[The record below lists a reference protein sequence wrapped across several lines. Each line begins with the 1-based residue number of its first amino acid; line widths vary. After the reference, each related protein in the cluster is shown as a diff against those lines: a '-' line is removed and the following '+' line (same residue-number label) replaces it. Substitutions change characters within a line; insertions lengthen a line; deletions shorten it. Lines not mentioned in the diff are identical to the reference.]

1 MQADSLA
8 SFPDQTLAPADSVIL
23 IIDDNPKS
31 IKALSLVVRDFGEVI
46 FATSGAAGITMAM
59 KTKPDLI
66 LLDVEMPGMN
76 GYEVCRQLKA
86 DTATRSSNI
95 IIVTSHKS
103 VEHEVAALEA
113 GAADFITKPLNAPL
127 VTARVKTQLLVKK
140 QADEL
145 HKLAE
150 QDGLTGIYN
159 RRYFDELFV
168 QEWRRHQRQRS
179 PLGLALVDVDF
190 FKAYNDAYGHQD
202 GDECLRAVAS
212 CLQGALRRSGE
223 QIARYGGEEF
233 AIILPY
239 TEKDELL
246 RIGSWLC
253 EQIRELELPHAKS
266 QVADCVTI
274 SVGLACTIPSI
285 HSTQAQL
292 LGLADKALYQAKAN
306 GRNHPEVA
314 EQLLE

>member
-1 MQADSLA
+1 MEKVLVVDDDAM
-8 SFPDQTLAPADSVIL
+8 VRK
-23 IIDDNPKS
+23 IICR
-31 IKALSLVVRDFGEVI
+31 ALSQEYETVVAENGEEGIEKVGAENPDFV
-46 FATSGAAGITMAM
+46 
-59 KTKPDLI
+59 

-86 DTATRSSNI
+86 DAATRSSNI

-127 VTARVKTQLLVKK
+127 VRARVKTQLLVKK

-150 QDGLTGIYN
+150 LDGLTGIYN
-159 RRYFDELFV
+159 RRYFDELFT

-190 FKAYNDAYGHQD
+190 FKAYNDAYGHQE
-202 GDECLRAVAS
+202 GDECLRAVANG
-212 CLQGALRRSGE
+212 LKGALRRSGE

-233 AIILPY
+233 VIILPY
-239 TEKDELL
+239 TEIDELR

-253 EQIRELELPHAKS
+253 EQIRDLRIPHAKS

-274 SVGLACTIPSI
+274 SVGLACSVPGINN
-285 HSTQAQL
+285 TQTNL
-292 LGLADKALYQAKAN
+292 LGQADKALYQAKAD
-306 GRNHPEVA
+306 GRNHSVVA
-314 EQLLE
+314 DKPLD

>member
-1 MQADSLA
+1 MQADSLENY
-8 SFPDQTLAPADSVIL
+8 PDKPLAPADSVIL

-31 IKALSLVVRDFGEVI
+31 IKALSLLVRDFGEVV
-46 FATSGAAGITMAM
+46 FATSGSTGIAMAT

-86 DTATRSSNI
+86 DTSTRSSNI
-95 IIVTSHKS
+95 VIVTSHKS

-127 VTARVKTQLLVKK
+127 VRARVKTQLLVKK

-190 FKAYNDAYGHQD
+190 FKAYNDEYGHQE
-202 GDECLRAVAS
+202 GDECLRAVAHS
-212 CLQGALRRSGE
+212 LRDAMRRPGE
-223 QIARYGGEEF
+223 QVARYGGEEF
-233 AIILPY
+233 VIILPY
-239 TEKDELL
+239 TDQHELHK
-246 RIGSWLC
+246 IGPWLC
-253 EQIRELELPHAKS
+253 EHIRNLERPHAKS
-266 QVADCVTI
+266 QVSGCVTI
-274 SVGLACTIPSI
+274 SVGLASTIPSV
-285 HSTQAQL
+285 QVAPAQL

-306 GRNHPEVA
+306 GRNHSVVA
-314 EQLLE
+314 DKPLD